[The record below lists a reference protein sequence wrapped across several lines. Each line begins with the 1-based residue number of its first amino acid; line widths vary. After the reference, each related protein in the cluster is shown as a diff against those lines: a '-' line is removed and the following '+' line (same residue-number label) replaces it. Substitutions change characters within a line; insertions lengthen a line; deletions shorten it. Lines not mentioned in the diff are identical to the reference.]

1 VSSEDGEIVDKIVVE
16 LDYEISPHAEK
27 EIRKYQEIGAKVKK
41 TLSEGIDNKAEKL
54 WRDAENFFRKSKPGK
69 TIDEMVG
76 NFKAFQNKKSGKKN
90 GGETKADD
98 GIQRETYDVGGKVFK
113 TVNGII
119 PDSMRRLLNKLRDN
133 SKKSAEEK
141 LIDNLYAKASAKD
154 IKKARS
160 NLVSGGYDVSSMS
173 NSEVFKTDFMNRR
186 RKEEEKIEKAAAR
199 ERNKKTLAEEKKRT
213 SLLRKTFRTFGIATK
228 GYIVLSIAKKVL
240 QKMGDLSDYSSQ
252 VRTSALFGNV
262 SPEKMQAV
270 EDWFKQKNI
279 SPEAGMKT
287 LQSYSNFMKLNNLPV
302 DKVLQ
307 KFVSAV
313 QNKSP
318 QALRGAVA
326 HGADA
331 NTLRILRGYRG
342 DVGKEVSEAQKSVYS
357 DEDLKKFDRV
367 GNAMKK
373 FMNVIHRS
381 KILAKL
387 ADKLANFIEGA
398 TTFMENILGLHVEIP
413 QPQPKEIS
421 DEEFEKNKEDYLS
434 ALVKKSPKIRKLP
447 DEPSKFTVPMNER
460 LKAAADYLA
469 NNNSANDEKPPTD
482 RRSSVGKPSN
492 VSVTNT
498 FNIRSTDPEDVA
510 KEVKAQFSKKYFE
523 TVNTY
528 DVYPTT
534 VK

>member
-1 VSSEDGEIVDKIVVE
+1 
-16 LDYEISPHAEK
+16 
-27 EIRKYQEIGAKVKK
+27 
-41 TLSEGIDNKAEKL
+41 
-54 WRDAENFFRKSKPGK
+54 
-69 TIDEMVG
+69 
-76 NFKAFQNKKSGKKN
+76 
-90 GGETKADD
+90 
-98 GIQRETYDVGGKVFK
+98 
-113 TVNGII
+113 
-119 PDSMRRLLNKLRDN
+119 LRND

-141 LIDNLYAKASAKD
+141 LADNLYAKASAKD

-213 SLLRKTFRTFGIATK
+213 SLLRKTFRTFGILTK
-228 GYIVLSIAKKVL
+228 AYIGLSIAKKVL
-240 QKMGDLSDYSSQ
+240 QKMGDLSDYSSK
-252 VRTSALFGNV
+252 VRTDALLGNV
-262 SPEKMQAV
+262 STEKMQAV

-287 LQSYSNFMKLNNLPV
+287 LQSYSNFMKLNNLPI

-313 QNKSP
+313 QNRSP

-331 NTLRILRGYRG
+331 NTLRVLRGYRG
-342 DVGKEVSEAQKSVYS
+342 DVGKEVSEAQNSVYS
-357 DEDLKKFDRV
+357 EEDLKKFDRV
-367 GNAMKK
+367 GNAMNK

-381 KILAKL
+381 KMLVEL
-387 ADKLANFIEGA
+387 ADKVADFIEAFTGMLEQ
-398 TTFMENILGLHVEIP
+398 TIDFLNNNPLQKLEKLIKKVFGLQTEIP
-413 QPQPKEIS
+413 QLKEIS
-421 DEEFEKNKEDYLS
+421 NEENEKMYS
-434 ALVKKSPKIRKLP
+434 TGIVPKSPKIRKLP
-447 DEPSKFTVPMNER
+447 NEPSKFTVPMDER
-460 LKAAADYLA
+460 LKAATDYLA

-492 VSVTNT
+492 SSVTNT
-498 FNIRSTDPEDVA
+498 FNFNIRSTDPEDVA
-510 KEVKAQFSKKYFE
+510 KEVKTQFSKKYLE